1 MSMLFSPL
9 KVGQLEVPNRVV
21 IAPMCQYSAEE
32 GCARHWHL
40 IHLGQLAASGAGLLI
55 IEATAVAPEGRIT
68 PFDLG
73 LYSDAAEEALVKVI
87 GAARAVSD
95 IRLGLQLAHAG
106 RKASSQAP
114 WDGGALLS
122 PAQGGW
128 PTVAPSAVPHSP
140 GETPPAALDEAGL
153 QRIRQAFAQ
162 AAARAARLGLDLVE
176 VHAAHGYL
184 LHEFLSPLSNRRTDR
199 YGGSLENRMRFPLEV
214 FESIRAAF
222 PSDKPVGVRI
232 SATDWVDG
240 GWDVTQ
246 SIAFSRAVE
255 ERGCAYVHVS
265 SGGLSPDQ
273 KMTVGPG
280 YQIPFA
286 RQVRERVALPVVG
299 VGLVTEPEHAEAIVL
314 QGQADLVALGRGM
327 LYDPRWPWH
336 AAAKLGGQVSAPRQY
351 WRCQPAGQ
359 ESLFGVTRMGK
370 R

>member
-73 LYSDAAEEALVKVI
+73 LYSDTAEEALGKVI

-162 AAARAARLGLDLVE
+162 AAARAAHLGLDLVE

-255 ERGCAYVHVS
+255 ERGCAYVH
-265 SGGLSPDQ
+265 
-273 KMTVGPG
+273 
-280 YQIPFA
+280 
-286 RQVRERVALPVVG
+286 
-299 VGLVTEPEHAEAIVL
+299 AEAIVL